1 MKNLKVVPINVAGMA
16 GFQIQG
22 IHRACSDSLWEV
34 VAHAAVFRDQ
44 ARAERFLQKVK
55 GKSSWDYDMKYWGV
69 PHDHRISVI
78 DAFQGH
84 VAPFSVL

>member
-1 MKNLKVVPINVAGMA
+1 MRDLKVVPIKVAGMA

-55 GKSSWDYDMKYWGV
+55 GKCSWEYDWKYWGV
-69 PHDHRISVI
+69 PHDHMVSDI
-78 DAFQGH
+78 DAFKGH